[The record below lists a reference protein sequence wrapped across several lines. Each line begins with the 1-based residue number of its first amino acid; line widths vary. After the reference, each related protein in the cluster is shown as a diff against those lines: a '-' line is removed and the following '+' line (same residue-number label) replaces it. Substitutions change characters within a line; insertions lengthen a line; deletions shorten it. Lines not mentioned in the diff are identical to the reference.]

1 MKVLTVASSSPL
13 GSVDDGEERE
23 SDGHQE
29 AVVQA
34 QEHGRHKGHQP
45 NGLREERATARRM

>member
-1 MKVLTVASSSPL
+1 MKVLMVAASSPL